1 MRRLLSLAAIACAT
15 LGAVTAISMAKL
27 PPPLAKHQ
35 KLVCGAYGNACEVG
49 GRHYNIAT
57 PVGDGPF
64 PVVLY
69 FHGSGRSGDKIMS
82 SAGLVDRFIKRG
94 YAFVAPTALNVQYST
109 GPGTGWLNN
118 NRGKREGRDDF
129 RFVQDVLDDIAERF
143 DIDEQRVLVA
153 GQSNGAI
160 FSWYLACG
168 DVDARLRHFA
178 AHGGT
183 PGVKYFSRCKDST
196 LDFSFLHAHGLADH
210 VVPARGGFRENDN
223 WEYHSPAKLVTGLAD
238 KANCR
243 FERQAI
249 VGPYQK
255 TTHRECGT
263 EQEYSVAFYE
273 GGHGIP
279 RHWPDF
285 VLDWFEAFEPA

>member
-1 MRRLLSLAAIACAT
+1 MQRLLRLVVIAIAT

-27 PPPLAKHQ
+27 PAPLAKHQ
-35 KLVCGAYGNACEVG
+35 KLECGAHGNPCEVG

-64 PVVLY
+64 PVVLF
-69 FHGSGRSGDKIMS
+69 FHGSKQSGDKMMS
-82 SAGLVDRFIKRG
+82 RTSLVDRFIRRG
-94 YAFVAPTALNVQYST
+94 YAFVAPTALNVRYAS

-118 NRGKREGRDDF
+118 NSGKREGRNDF
-129 RFVQDVLDDIAERF
+129 DFVQDVLDDIAERL
-143 DIDEQRVLVA
+143 DIDEQRVMVA

-183 PGVKYFSRCKDST
+183 PGVKYFSLCEDSR
-196 LDFSFLHAHGLADH
+196 LAFSFLHAHGLADH
-210 VVPARGGFRENDN
+210 VVPARGGFRKNND
-223 WEYHSPAKLVTGLAD
+223 WEYHSPEKLVSVLAD

-243 FERQAI
+243 FERQYN

-255 TTHRECGT
+255 TTYKTCGS
-263 EQEYSVAFYE
+263 EHEYSVAFYE

-285 VLDWFEAFEPA
+285 VLDWYGL